1 MSARSTLLDAAGLP
15 GDNERYISWKRAL
28 ETKKDPSSPKTER
41 ILSFEVGTVRAD
53 YWTGV
58 TVALAVNGSVGAAA
72 VVLCQMVLPAFT
84 ANARVPVVPNVCG
97 VPVA

>member
-1 MSARSTLLDAAGLP
+1 MSARSTLLDAAGLR
-15 GDNERYISWKRAL
+15 GTTRDAFLGRERGKR
-28 ETKKDPSSPKTER
+28 KKDPSSPKTER